1 MALHNLF
8 IGLHLHDLLDTY
20 LPDFVLAFAFFTAM
34 TYAVLG
40 KRLGQQRPAIAIA
53 AALGA
58 ALSIGLVWWE
68 QVNDISIKNLG
79 PIAAGFAI
87 IVLAGVIYQS
97 IRGMGGNWAGAGIAI
112 GACLLVGWIV
122 GIDWPV
128 DRGAVQ
134 AVMTVALTVG
144 VIAFLLHRRGFHPRG
159 FSFRSQP
166 APREFKDV
174 RHDMRDLDDGR
185 RVAGRMSKG
194 FRRLRREA
202 KALHEHPEDAS
213 DIMLQ
218 LRRML
223 PAEGWLTERLARLRE
238 KAHLMQRG
246 HIARIEEIQGD
257 ISRLPPN
264 AKRKAASE
272 LSARYR
278 ELKLDLR
285 IERLDKA
292 AAVNERRVRELTKQA
307 QAYLAEHNHK
317 KLVDVLSAAKELQGH
332 NARLLKTISR
342 TEARLLAAAKQIARR
357 PQEMRSA

>member
-1 MALHNLF
+1 MRLHNPFLDFAYDDLF
-8 IGLHLHDLLDTY
+8 SAL
-20 LPDFVLAFAFFTAM
+20 LPDFVLSFAFFTAM
-34 TYAVLG
+34 IYAVLG
-40 KRLGQQRPAIAIA
+40 KRFGQQRPAITIA

-68 QVNDISIKNLG
+68 QVNDLSIRNLG

-144 VIAFLLHRRGFHPRG
+144 VIAFLLHRRGFHPHG

-166 APREFKDV
+166 APQEFKDV
-174 RHDMRDLDDGR
+174 QHDMRDLDDDR
-185 RVAGRMSKG
+185 HVAGRMSKG

-223 PAEGWLTERLARLRE
+223 PAEGWLTERLARLCE

-246 HIARIEEIQGD
+246 HIARIEEIRGD
-257 ISRLPPN
+257 ISRLPPQ

-307 QAYLAEHNHK
+307 EAYLAEHNHK
-317 KLVDVLSAAKELQGH
+317 KLVDVLNDAKKLQGH

-342 TEARLLAAAKQIARR
+342 TEARLLTAAKQIAKR
-357 PQEMRSA
+357 PQEVRGA